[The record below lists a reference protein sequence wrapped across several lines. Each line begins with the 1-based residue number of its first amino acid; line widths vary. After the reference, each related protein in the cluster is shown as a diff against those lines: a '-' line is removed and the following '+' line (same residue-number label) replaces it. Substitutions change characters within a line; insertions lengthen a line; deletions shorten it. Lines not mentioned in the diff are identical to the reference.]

1 MLSIVFFNPE
11 NNKKKVSY
19 FRSRV
24 HQRIK
29 SPRKCTNFPFF
40 FVSVIAKIVMQ
51 VLPLRYDSY
60 SLKSF

>member
-11 NNKKKVSY
+11 NNKKSFV
-19 FRSRV
+19 RV

-29 SPRKCTNFPFF
+29 SPGKCTNFPFF